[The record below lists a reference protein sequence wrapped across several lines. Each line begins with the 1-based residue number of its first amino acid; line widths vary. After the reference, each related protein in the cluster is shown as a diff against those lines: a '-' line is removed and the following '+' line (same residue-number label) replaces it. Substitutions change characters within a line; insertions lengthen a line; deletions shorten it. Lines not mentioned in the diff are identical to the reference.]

1 LIIEVRCCAK
11 SNSKETNDRYANFHI
26 ISSIMNLK
34 KTYQII
40 SDQVFMIR
48 SNIYQI
54 LVKFKYY
61 KRIIVVPPNS
71 SKVD

>member
-1 LIIEVRCCAK
+1 
-11 SNSKETNDRYANFHI
+11 
-26 ISSIMNLK
+26 MNLK